1 MSAAGTEAALPY
13 NEAARALMQTTI
25 LGAVRALIDDRPWD
39 SITMTEVARRA
50 GVSRQTL
57 YNEFGSRKD
66 LARAYALE
74 VSGALLDRVE
84 AEALAHEDDP
94 RAALL
99 GAFRLFLTIAAD
111 EPIVRALT
119 APSGADD
126 FAALVG
132 TPEGIP
138 IVQAASARIG
148 AVMRTIAPEAAAGDV
163 AALAD
168 VVVRLAISHLSIPG
182 GTVDAATD
190 SLDRVIGPALDT
202 LDGGGRR
209 RAGE

>member
-1 MSAAGTEAALPY
+1 MSADTTTAAVPF

-25 LGAVRALIDDRPWD
+25 LQAVRDLIEDRPWG
-39 SITMTEVARRA
+39 SITMTEIARRA

-74 VSGALLDRVE
+74 VSDALLQRVE

-94 RAALL
+94 RTALL
-99 GAFRLFLTIAAD
+99 GAFRLFLTMAAD

-126 FAALVG
+126 FAALLG

-138 IVQAASARIG
+138 ILVAASERIG
-148 AVMRTIAPEAAAGDV
+148 QVMRTIAPQADPDDV
-163 AALAD
+163 VALAD

-182 GTVDAATD
+182 GTVDTAVD
-190 SLDRVIGPALDT
+190 SLDRVVGPALDT
-202 LDGGGRR
+202 LDIDRPARR
-209 RAGE
+209 